1 MRVTVLS
8 IMLANAIFVTS
19 VYGIDAEEQTIKVV
33 EKAKNSVVSIEV
45 KKKSQKNTEEWWEF
59 PEELKKWIPEIKP
72 RIRGKKFKFEIKPM
86 IPEKVQGSG
95 FVFEKADD
103 GYYLIT
109 SAHVVKDAKSI
120 TVVLPDGSKVTEED
134 IDVVGI
140 DTPTDLAILKIK
152 TREKLNILPFGDSDR
167 LRVGQWVIAVG
178 NPFGLRESFSLGII
192 SALGRSNLPI
202 PGGPE
207 YQEFIQTDAA
217 INPGNS
223 GGPLIDMKGK
233 VIGVV
238 TAIDSRDGVN
248 SGVGFAIPI
257 NTAKWVAKSLIE
269 EGKVSRGYLGVYIQD
284 LTPDLAEGMGIG
296 EKEGVLVTD
305 VIAGTPADEAG
316 FEEGDVIVKVNGK
329 KVTSTGELRARIAQ
343 LKPGSRA
350 KITIIRDGKYKDLS
364 VKIGERPEETA
375 ELATPGQYWGMDL
388 EEEDGKVRVDWVKP
402 NSPADDAGIMEN
414 DYILKIGK
422 VEISSLKDV
431 RKAVKKYSNSER
443 PILLI
448 VERNKHKRFLTL
460 RP

>member
-1 MRVTVLS
+1 MRATVLS
-8 IMLANAIFVTS
+8 IMLANAILVTS

>member
-284 LTPDLAEGMGIG
+284 LTPDLAEGMGIS